1 MPIIHTST
9 LPEGAEFS
17 AKKARRAINFIEKMT
32 VH

>member
-17 AKKARRAINFIEKMT
+17 AKKARKAINFIEKMT

>member
-1 MPIIHTST
+1 MPIVHTAK

-17 AKKARRAINFIEKMT
+17 AKRAKKAINFIEKMT